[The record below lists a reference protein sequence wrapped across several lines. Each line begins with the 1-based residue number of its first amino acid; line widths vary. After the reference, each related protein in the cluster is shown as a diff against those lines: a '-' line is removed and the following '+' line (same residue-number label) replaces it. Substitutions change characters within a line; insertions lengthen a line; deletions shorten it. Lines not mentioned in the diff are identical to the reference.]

1 MKAKTATM
9 GGWQQRKVSFLFKS
23 CENCVYGDETAG
35 VSPRAPFRKSIAL
48 STKFLNAA
56 AQHAKTVR
64 KIASISLHEAGNG
77 P

>member
-1 MKAKTATM
+1 MD
-9 GGWQQRKVSFLFKS
+9 GWQQRRIGFLFKS
-23 CENCVYGDETAG
+23 YENCVHVDETAG
-35 VSPRAPFRKSIAL
+35 VPPRAPFRKSIAS